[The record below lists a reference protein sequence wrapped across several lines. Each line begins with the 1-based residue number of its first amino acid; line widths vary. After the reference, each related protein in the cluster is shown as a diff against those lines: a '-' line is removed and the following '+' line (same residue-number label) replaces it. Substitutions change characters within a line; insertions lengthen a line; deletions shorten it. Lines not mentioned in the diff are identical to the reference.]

1 MLRRVTASGPDY
13 SGELAELSNL
23 LADNDDLQS
32 CLHRVAELAVR
43 GVPTC
48 RGAGIVVADSTGA
61 RTLAATH
68 DHIWALASY
77 QYTENQGPG
86 VEAIRYGEPRRIDD
100 VDVESRWPGFCSM
113 AAEHGLRSALAL
125 PLRIAGPASGALT
138 WYGETPHA
146 FDGVSHDLAA
156 LFAFR
161 GGLAL
166 SNSDLYFAGQRLIE
180 NLHEALA
187 SRAVIEQAKG
197 ILMAREECTPDQA
210 FDIMVSV
217 SQRTDEKVREVAA
230 RVVDSVTGNHPS
242 RG

>member
-1 MLRRVTASGPDY
+1 
-13 SGELAELSNL
+13 
-23 LADNDDLQS
+23 
-32 CLHRVAELAVR
+32 
-43 GVPTC
+43 
-48 RGAGIVVADSTGA
+48 
-61 RTLAATH
+61 
-68 DHIWALASY
+68 
-77 QYTENQGPG
+77 
-86 VEAIRYGEPRRIDD
+86 
-100 VDVESRWPGFCSM
+100 M

-125 PLRIAGPASGALT
+125 PLRIAGPASVALT

-161 GGLAL
+161 SGLAL

-230 RVVDSVTGNHPS
+230 RVVDSVTGNRPS